1 MPDVEEHQEYNE
13 AALQLS
19 PVLYLQ
25 IIIRPFMMI
34 TCTHTSTVYTWQ
46 HEFLPLLQLCL
57 MITTK
62 CSYSL
67 YYCNFYEMLPVIPL
81 NTAMSHSYTLA
92 CFRKLFLLLLLT
104 ALSLHLTCRKSCKGT
119 HTHNLVNFSQRECA
133 HMWNY
138 QKWENLLRELMGRL
152 TLKLHLDPSHLVHF
166 QAFASIPDISCSIG
180 TL

>member
-119 HTHNLVNFSQRECA
+119 HTHNLVNFSQRMCTHVELSKVRKSTQRTHGKANLEVAPWSFTLSTFSSICI
-133 HMWNY
+133 NTRY
-138 QKWENLLRELMGRL
+138 QL
-152 TLKLHLDPSHLVHF
+152 
-166 QAFASIPDISCSIG
+166 
-180 TL
+180 